1 MKKNQDEVHWLTE
14 KQLASSSW
22 LNCAEAAREEI
33 KVLESRPNKNPLLAK
48 DSKHN
53 VYRYVKSVEIGSTRK
68 SFSAEVRAKAELTAD
83 QYETVRDAMAPLQ
96 LKTSSENEQPKKRN
110 EQPKTVNKRLKKET
124 HEDGPTPEEKT
135 QRGGRCLRHR
145 EAHRQ
150 DIR

>member
-1 MKKNQDEVHWLTE
+1 MKKNREEVHWLTE

-33 KVLESRPNKNPLLAK
+33 KVLESRPSKNPLLSK

-53 VYRYVKSVEIGSTRK
+53 VVKSVESDSTSK
-68 SFSAEVRAKAELTAD
+68 SPSAEARAKADLTAD

-96 LKTSSENEQPKKRN
+96 LKTSSENEQPKAQRN
-110 EQPKTVNKRLKKET
+110 EQPKTVSKRPKKET
-124 HEDGPTPEEKT
+124 NEDGPTPEEKT

-145 EAHRQ
+145 EAHCQ